1 MAVTFDLYL
10 FTKEYIKATKKSERS
25 KTFGGKQPEFDE
37 VEVGAVYC
45 RNSTR
50 KTAIFF
56 FDLEELIGLL
66 DAGYAVG
73 ANKDPKEGKLGESEM
88 PDDGSVP
95 LTIELN
101 NNKPLS
107 GNFIEPDGQTHGF
120 DSTEQ
125 LRIRILKY
133 IAPATS

>member
-10 FTKEYIKATKKSERS
+10 FTEEYVKATKKTEKS
-25 KTFGGKQPEFDE
+25 KKFGGKQPDFDE
-37 VEVGAVYC
+37 IEVGAVYC

-56 FDLEELIGLL
+56 FDLKELLGLL
-66 DAGYAVG
+66 EAGYAVG
-73 ANKDPKEGKLGESEM
+73 ATKKPKEGPLGASEM

-95 LTIELN
+95 FIIELDN
-101 NNKPLS
+101 DKPAR
-107 GNFIEPDGQTHGF
+107 GRFIEPDGQAHSF

-125 LRIRILKY
+125 LETMINKY
-133 IAPATS
+133 IVPSTS